1 MAWDPVWE
9 KIFASR
15 SWGRYPGEELVRFVA
30 RNFYDA
36 PDRAAVK
43 FLELGCGP
51 GPNLWF
57 LAREGFTAYGID
69 GSPSALS
76 QARARLNQE
85 VPNWHGALVQG
96 ELLHLPFPDN
106 SFDALIDNEAVS
118 CNSFEDACQ
127 IYAEARRVLKP
138 GGKLFVRTFA
148 TGCWGECTGTP
159 AGHNAWFVSEGPLA
173 GEGIARFTREE
184 DISLLLDEFE
194 SVEHAKLELIRNPGK
209 FSIKEWLITA
219 ITSKAPVLT
228 SLRFT
233 KTNR

>member
-15 SWGRYPGEELVRFVA
+15 GWGRYPGEELVRFVA
-30 RNFYDA
+30 RNFYEA
-36 PDRAAVK
+36 PDRSAVK

-69 GSPSALS
+69 GSPSALR
-76 QARARLNQE
+76 QANARLNQE
-85 VPNWHGALVQG
+85 TPAWHGGLTHG

-106 SFDALIDNEAVS
+106 CFDAVIDNEAVC
-118 CNSFEDACQ
+118 CNSFEDACR

-148 TGCWGECTGTP
+148 TGCWGEGTGTP
-159 AGHNAWFVSEGPLA
+159 AGHNAWLVSEGPLA
-173 GEGIARFTREE
+173 GEGLTRFTDMRMLMQ
-184 DISLLLDEFE
+184 LLLGYIFIKVAALQRSDAN
-194 SVEHAKLELIRNPGK
+194 SHHAIC
-209 FSIKEWLITA
+209 EWLVEVQN
-219 ITSKAPVLT
+219 K
-228 SLRFT
+228 
-233 KTNR
+233 

>member
-15 SWGRYPGEELVRFVA
+15 AWGRYPGEELVRFVA
-30 RNFYDA
+30 RNFYDV
-36 PDRAAVK
+36 PDRAAVR

-57 LAREGFTAYGID
+57 LAREGFSAFGID
-69 GSPSALS
+69 GSPSALC

-85 VPNWHGALVQG
+85 VPNWRGALVQG

-106 SFDALIDNEAVS
+106 SFDALIDNEAVA
-118 CNSFEDACQ
+118 CNSFEDACH

-148 TGCWGECTGTP
+148 TGCWGEGTGTP
-159 AGHNAWFVSEGPLA
+159 AGHNAWFPSEGPLA
-173 GEGIARFTREE
+173 GEGPARFTSEPDLAYLFAHFR
-184 DISLLLDEFE
+184 ISRKGVSICLL
-194 SVEHAKLELIRNPGK
+194 SKEHKEVR
-209 FSIKEWLITA
+209 EWLIE
-219 ITSKAPVLT
+219 LT
-228 SLRFT
+228 
-233 KTNR
+233 